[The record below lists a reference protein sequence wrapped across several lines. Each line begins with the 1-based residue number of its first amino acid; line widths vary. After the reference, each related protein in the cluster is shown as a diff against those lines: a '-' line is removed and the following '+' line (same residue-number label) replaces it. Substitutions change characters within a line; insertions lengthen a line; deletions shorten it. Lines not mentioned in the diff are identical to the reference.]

1 MLRASYLWFLDL
13 GSTPVSMRKKH
24 LIQDLQKSLAAWD
37 LYIKGLRKELIIRA
51 PKTAA
56 SVRKLRADARYR
68 YIT

>member
-1 MLRASYLWFLDL
+1 M
-13 GSTPVSMRKKH
+13 GKKH